1 MGKAGRAA
9 ATWRTYRD
17 VTRPGSPGLMARV
30 RALPRMIGGTLRGEY
45 GGLSKR
51 KLALMGLGI
60 VYIVS
65 PIDLIPEFLPLIGVT
80 DDFGA
85 FLWLMGSMLGESGR
99 YLDWERHLVQGQVL
113 PDDGHRPPQVPPRR
127 SG

>member
-9 ATWRTYRD
+9 ATWRTYRE
-17 VTRPGSPGLMARV
+17 VSRPGSPGVMARIK
-30 RALPRMIGGTLRGEY
+30 AFPRMIGGTLRGEY

-85 FLWLMGSMLGESGR
+85 FLWLMGSLLGESGR
-99 YLDWERHLVQGQVL
+99 YLDWEGQVVPGQVL
-113 PDDGHRPPQVPPRR
+113 PDEGHRKPQVPPRH
-127 SG
+127 

>member
-9 ATWRTYRD
+9 ATWRTYRE
-17 VTRPGSPGLMARV
+17 VSRPGSPGMMARIK
-30 RALPRMIGGTLRGEY
+30 AFPRMIGGSLRGEY

-85 FLWLMGSMLGESGR
+85 FLWLMGSLLGESGR
-99 YLDWERHLVQGQVL
+99 YLDWENQVVPGQVL
-113 PDDGHRPPQVPPRR
+113 PDDGHRPPPVPPRH
-127 SG
+127 